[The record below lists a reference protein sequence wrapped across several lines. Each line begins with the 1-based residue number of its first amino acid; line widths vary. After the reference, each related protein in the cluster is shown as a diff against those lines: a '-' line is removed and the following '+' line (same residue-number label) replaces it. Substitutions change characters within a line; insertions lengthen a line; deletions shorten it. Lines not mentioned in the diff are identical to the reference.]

1 MMMRRLAQ
9 AACLAVL
16 TLAFAGFEAAGQ
28 RRIGLPRP
36 RQNEPAR
43 PSPTTTAPAPTP
55 APSESPAPTAAQT
68 AAATQTYKPAIE
80 YQSFLQLRFYE
91 NQGGFL
97 VEDLQV
103 VFPPPRG
110 QKATFVVARANG
122 QVVTTVP
129 LRLEAPL
136 DTFTAFGRFVPD
148 GVPGNARVGEPGDY
162 VLSVQIDG
170 QPITTLPFQMKREAS
185 NDPFNPTT
193 TFVREGPWRD
203 LAHFSHRPDVP
214 DSHLEF
220 SWWTSLRELPP
231 GSPQR
236 SLVTVHILH
245 GGQEIAATR
254 SPVVVTQT
262 DWQLFQQEFHFPEEK
277 KVRWMTLAD
286 LTRRDGEYTVV
297 AKVNGKPFKSY
308 KAQVRGGQL
317 QRHPRNSLDTQPH
330 TAFISPRLVD
340 TSRRVSTYAM
350 RDTYWI
356 TRN

>member
-1 MMMRRLAQ
+1 MRRLAQ
-9 AACLAVL
+9 AVCLAVL
-16 TLAFAGFEAAGQ
+16 TLAFIQSETAGQ
-28 RRIGLPRP
+28 RRVGIPRP
-36 RQNEPAR
+36 RPNQPAQ
-43 PSPTTTAPAPTP
+43 PAATPAAPPAPAASTSQP
-55 APSESPAPTAAQT
+55 AAQT
-68 AAATQTYKPAIE
+68 GAAAQTYRPAIE
-80 YQSFLQLRFYE
+80 YQSFMNLRFYE

-97 VEDLQV
+97 VEDLEV
-103 VFPPPRG
+103 VFPPSPG

-122 QVVTTVP
+122 QVVASVP

-136 DTFTAFGRFVPD
+136 ASYTAFGMFKPN
-148 GVPGNARVGEPGDY
+148 GVPGSAPIGEPGDY
-162 VLSVQIDG
+162 VLSVNVDG
-170 QPITTLPFQMKREAS
+170 QPVTTLPFTMKREVGT
-185 NDPFNPTT
+185 DPFNPTT

-203 LAHFSHRPDVP
+203 LAHFSHRPEEP

-245 GGQEIAATR
+245 AGQEIGATR

-262 DWQLFQQEFHFPEEK
+262 DWQFLYQEFETAGVKPI
-277 KVRWMTLAD
+277 RWMTLAD
-286 LTRRDGEYTVV
+286 LTKRDGEYTVV

-308 KAQVRGGQL
+308 TAQVKGGQL
-317 QRHPRNSLDTQPH
+317 QRHPRNTLGTEPH

-340 TSRRVSTYAM
+340 TSARTSSRYAM

-356 TRN
+356 TKK